1 MVKSSVWPA
10 NSEQNSKT
18 ALLLGHSKEVS
29 VVMAAPGDSY
39 GAIKE
44 ESQLQELFYE
54 ETQAQETETTPWWQS
69 QFFVREPVLFG
80 TWDGVF
86 TSCLINIFGVVIF
99 LRTGWMVGNVGVLL
113 SVVMVFL
120 AIMVAL
126 VTVLSGIGI
135 CERCK
140 IGSGGT
146 YYMIAIVLGSRVGGT
161 TGLLYVFGQCVVGA
175 LYVTGFAESVL
186 ASLDVTHVWAVR
198 GLAVAVLLGLLAIN
212 LAGVIWVI
220 RLQLVLLVLLA
231 VSMLDFVTGSFT
243 HLDPE
248 NGFVGYSETLLR
260 NNTFPEYLPD
270 QNFFTVFGIFF
281 PTATGVMAGFNMSG
295 DLNKPSLSIPVGSL
309 CALAITWFLY
319 LVFVLLLGSTCT
331 RDALHT
337 DFMIAE
343 KVSLVGFLF
352 LIGLYI
358 SSLASCMTSLY
369 GAPRI
374 LQCIAEEHVIPAISF
389 LAKGFGPNK
398 TPMYAIGVVGAVTVI
413 FIFISEVDILSPI
426 VTINFLITYAT
437 VAYAYFALAM
447 SYDLQQMEGM
457 RWATGGPSVGNS
469 RTNGDQRGGYKPLIN
484 KDKGESGGG
493 SRNQGS
499 LEEFTRDMQMIFP
512 NQMPNG
518 NAGGSKRPE
527 KDVPQ
532 GKQHKVAKERL
543 QHSFMLNSIGKRD
556 QQDLDGSLSEDSASI
571 NSQAIGVDDQPEPV
585 VSANCDEKPKEKRD
599 GTSETSSRKSSK
611 GETATDSSHHK
622 NPWEL
627 EIYQMS
633 NSFYSKLCNR
643 WISLIGAG
651 VCLVIMFII
660 HWIFSLIT
668 IAVALLLFLYIGQ
681 ASPGLPPGISVCFN
695 FFTWIKEQF
704 RRLCRKGPAPV
715 EQFVVPPSFVP
726 GGISTTQLTEENED
740 FALRERFHR
749 SSTVTPAALTLQDQ

>member
-1 MVKSSVWPA
+1 MLWLTMVKSSVWHTH
-10 NSEQNSKT
+10 SEQNSKT
-18 ALLLGHSKEVS
+18 ALLLDNSKEVS
-29 VVMAAPGDSY
+29 VVMAEPGDSY
-39 GAIKE
+39 GTIKE
-44 ESQLQELFYE
+44 GAQLQELFYE

-126 VTVLSGIGI
+126 VTVMSGIGI

-146 YYMIAIVLGSRVGGT
+146 YYMISIVLGSRVGGT
-161 TGLLYVFGQCVVGA
+161 TGLLYVFGQSVVGA

-186 ASLDVTHVWAVR
+186 ASFDVTHVWAVR
-198 GLAVAVLLGLLAIN
+198 GLAVGVLLGLLAIN

-248 NGFVGYSETLLR
+248 NGFVGYSEKLLR
-260 NNTFPEYLPD
+260 NNTFPEYLPE
-270 QNFFTVFGIFF
+270 QSFFTVFGIFF

-309 CALAITWFLY
+309 CAIAITLFLY

-331 RDALHT
+331 RDALHI

-358 SSLASCMTSLY
+358 SSLGSCMTSLY

-398 TPMYAIGVVGAVTVI
+398 TPTYAIGVVGAVTVI
-413 FIFISEVDILSPI
+413 FIFIGEVDILSPI

-457 RWATGGPSVGNS
+457 RWATGGPSMGNS
-469 RTNGDQRGGYKPLIN
+469 RTNGDQREGYKPLIN
-484 KDKGESGGG
+484 KGKDESESGEI
-493 SRNQGS
+493 SRSQEGS
-499 LEEFTRDMQMIFP
+499 LEEFTRDMKMIFP
-512 NQMPNG
+512 SQMPNG
-518 NAGGSKRPE
+518 KTGGSKRLE
-527 KDVPQ
+527 QDVPR
-532 GKQHKVAKERL
+532 GKRHNVAKERL
-543 QHSFMLNSIGKRD
+543 QHSFMLDSIGKRD
-556 QQDLDGSLSEDSASI
+556 QQNLDGSLSEDSASI
-571 NSQAIGVDDQPEPV
+571 NGQAIGLDDQPEPV
-585 VSANCDEKPKEKRD
+585 ISANGEEKPKERRH
-599 GTSETSSRKSSK
+599 GTFETSSRKSSK
-611 GETATDSSHHK
+611 AETATGRSMPRHHVYYPLDLLPHHHSYGLASVFVHWAGQ
-622 NPWEL
+622 PW
-627 EIYQMS
+627 
-633 NSFYSKLCNR
+633 
-643 WISLIGAG
+643 
-651 VCLVIMFII
+651 
-660 HWIFSLIT
+660 
-668 IAVALLLFLYIGQ
+668 
-681 ASPGLPPGISVCFN
+681 
-695 FFTWIKEQF
+695 
-704 RRLCRKGPAPV
+704 
-715 EQFVVPPSFVP
+715 
-726 GGISTTQLTEENED
+726 
-740 FALRERFHR
+740 
-749 SSTVTPAALTLQDQ
+749 SSTWHFCLLQLVYMD